1 MILKNKYRSAME
13 KIEVTPQME
22 ERILSNVSRK
32 REASTVIKKQ
42 QYLKWIRPASTIAA
56 CCAVVLGAMAI
67 YPSLI
72 NNNGGNKQIQTS
84 SHADNEKGMS
94 AQPETNRVFVT
105 SPIENMKG
113 IDELKKA
120 VPFELFVPG
129 KLPTGYK
136 LDNSSVISGKLAQII
151 YSDGSKKI
159 TYRVAKG
166 AVDISG
172 NYTSYEE
179 NDVEKIGDIEVTLKG
194 SNSLINLATWIKD
207 DCSYSLS
214 FSRGIEKNAVILI
227 IESME
232 KA

>member
-1 MILKNKYRSAME
+1 M
-13 KIEVTPQME
+13 
-22 ERILSNVSRK
+22 
-32 REASTVIKKQ
+32 IKKQ

-56 CCAVVLGAMAI
+56 CCAVILGGMAI

-72 NNNGGNKQIQTS
+72 NNNGGIKQIQTS
-84 SHADNEKGMS
+84 PHADNGKGMS
-94 AQPETNRVFVT
+94 AQLETDRVLVT

-113 IDELKKA
+113 VEEVKKA
-120 VPFELFVPG
+120 VPFELLVPG

-136 LDNSSVISGKLAQII
+136 MDNSSVISGKLAKII

-166 AVDISG
+166 AEDISG
-172 NYTSYEE
+172 DYTSYEE
-179 NDVEKIGDIEVTLKG
+179 TDVVKNGDIEVTLKG

-207 DCSYSLS
+207 GCSYSLS